1 MTASAAFAASFTI
14 VPSNVIAGLGK
25 IPPSDQ
31 ITVANIGCGT
41 QGLREMGSLLLNPKV
56 RVVAVCDSNKF
67 STDYYDWSPY
77 GIRNDI
83 EKP

>member
-1 MTASAAFAASFTI
+1 MASLDSINRRELVASVAAFAVSFTI

-41 QGLREMGSLLLNPKV
+41 QGLRG
-56 RVVAVCDSNKF
+56 
-67 STDYYDWSPY
+67 DW
-77 GIRNDI
+77 R
-83 EKP
+83 